1 MPNSWIIEAQA
12 EQGKEPEECFMEG
25 SCAHA
30 SLGIF
35 LSVSLPLPRT
45 LRVLSPVPRPF
56 WNDAHSFT
64 MPHLCHSF
72 LIYSLCCLSLP
83 RPSLP
88 PLSPHSLDD
97 FKWPQGKLFGVQVEF
112 RRRPGSLSLFS
123 PSSRHVKVS
132 PGFLLTQDQP
142 RSSKPPEWQSWFS
155 PLCLGLCVWSSELLP
170 LRLTLGS
177 LVSDGVFFA
186 FLAWVD

>member
-1 MPNSWIIEAQA
+1 
-12 EQGKEPEECFMEG
+12 MEG

-97 FKWPQGKLFGVQVEF
+97 FK
-112 RRRPGSLSLFS
+112 
-123 PSSRHVKVS
+123 
-132 PGFLLTQDQP
+132 
-142 RSSKPPEWQSWFS
+142 
-155 PLCLGLCVWSSELLP
+155 
-170 LRLTLGS
+170 
-177 LVSDGVFFA
+177 
-186 FLAWVD
+186 